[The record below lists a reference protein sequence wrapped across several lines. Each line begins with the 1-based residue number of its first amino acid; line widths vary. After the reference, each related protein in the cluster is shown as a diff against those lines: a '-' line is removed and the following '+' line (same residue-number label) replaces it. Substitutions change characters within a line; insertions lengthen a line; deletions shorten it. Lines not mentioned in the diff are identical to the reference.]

1 MLKKKMSGDNNGDL
15 DKDGL
20 SPSYVPFVPQPAGQ
34 DLSALMS
41 LISELQKTFA
51 VLTRSKWSLRVQF
64 DSKLQ

>member
-20 SPSYVPFVPQPAGQ
+20 SPSYVPVVPQPAGQ

-51 VLTRSKWSLRVQF
+51 VLTRSKWSMNVLTI
-64 DSKLQ
+64 